1 MDKFHNSG
9 KIVMHRRSGRIGRT
23 YDKNKPING
32 RVLVYFETGEKNVY
46 EIRPTLCSVENLEVI
61 GFIED

>member
-1 MDKFHNSG
+1 MNKFHNSG

-32 RVLVYFETGEKNVY
+32 RVLVYFEGEKNVY

>member
-1 MDKFHNSG
+1 MGEFHNSG

-23 YDKNKPING
+23 YDKNEPING
-32 RVLVYFETGEKNVY
+32 RVLVYFETGEKNIY
-46 EIRPTLCSVENLEVI
+46 EIRPTLCSVENLEVV